1 MKNIH
6 YYIVTLVVLLFM
18 VAPAKAVSEAEFGK
32 LHKTYILHTDGSQE
46 MRVQKELTLF
56 THTAMNRLYGESFI
70 VYNPEFQELKIH
82 ESYTRQK
89 DGNIVK
95 TPENAFVEVLPSA
108 AASQQTGFEETC
120 L

>member
-1 MKNIH
+1 MKNTY

-56 THTAMNRLYGESFI
+56 THTAMNRLYGESVI
-70 VYNPEFQELKIH
+70 VYYLSGLLGYYPSGVSSRTGCVRADRGII
-82 ESYTRQK
+82 SYQGVCAFGIGTRK
-89 DGNIVK
+89 
-95 TPENAFVEVLPSA
+95 
-108 AASQQTGFEETC
+108 QTFA

>member
-46 MRVQKELTLF
+46 KKSMYQI
-56 THTAMNRLYGESFI
+56 N
-70 VYNPEFQELKIH
+70 
-82 ESYTRQK
+82 
-89 DGNIVK
+89 
-95 TPENAFVEVLPSA
+95 
-108 AASQQTGFEETC
+108 
-120 L
+120 

>member
-1 MKNIH
+1 MKNTY

-70 VYNPEFQELKIH
+70 VYNPEFQELKNHVRKMAI
-82 ESYTRQK
+82 SLRRPKTRLLRYFLLLQPMLRH
-89 DGNIVK
+89 IMV
-95 TPENAFVEVLPSA
+95 
-108 AASQQTGFEETC
+108 
-120 L
+120 

>member
-6 YYIVTLVVLLFM
+6 YYIVMLVVLLFM
-18 VAPAKAVSEAEFGK
+18 VAPAKAASEAEFRK

-70 VYNPEFQELKIH
+70 VYGVSGIED
-82 ESYTRQK
+82 SR
-89 DGNIVK
+89 IVY
-95 TPENAFVEVLPSA
+95 PSERW
-108 AASQQTGFEETC
+108 QYR
-120 L
+120 

>member
-82 ESYTRQK
+82 DRIPVRKMAISLRRPKTRLLRYFLLLQPMLRH
-89 DGNIVK
+89 IMV
-95 TPENAFVEVLPSA
+95 
-108 AASQQTGFEETC
+108 
-120 L
+120 

>member
-70 VYNPEFQELKIH
+70 VYNPEFQELKNRIPVRKMAI
-82 ESYTRQK
+82 SLRRPKTRLLRYFLLLQPMLRH
-89 DGNIVK
+89 IMV
-95 TPENAFVEVLPSA
+95 
-108 AASQQTGFEETC
+108 
-120 L
+120 